1 MADKKLNIKV
11 STTGAKKSKGQL
23 KGLSGSI
30 SSLGKAALATG
41 VAYFGARGLI
51 SGLSS
56 VIRLAGEQ
64 EKAEKKLEVALG
76 KRSTALLKQASA
88 LQQVTTF
95 GDEAII
101 GVQASL
107 AAFLDS
113 EDAIKKATEATL
125 DISVAMGMDLKAAGD
140 LIAKTLGSSTNAM
153 SRYGVQVE
161 GAVGSTERLESLT
174 GNVAKLFGGQAKA
187 QAETMAGSLE
197 QMSNAVGDAGEAMGE
212 LLSPMVISTAKAIK
226 TLAEG
231 VGSVISRFKEFGK
244 EVDAVLLDKTALS
257 KQAIE
262 EFRKSVKGLSEEQ
275 LLDLGSD
282 IQEVGAKLGRF
293 TVASSEANQKLQIL
307 ETAIFAIRDQ
317 QTKLAP
323 VLETTTKLRRNESG
337 IIFELDSKYKEFIE
351 TQRVNFANQVA
362 EAGMVER
369 LIQDYPE
376 LAKAM
381 GLVEAKSSVLG
392 EQIELAGALSSALQT
407 TFDPDLGAG
416 EAFKGFVIQLMSAMQ
431 GVILASKAVSEA
443 LTFAFTG
450 PAGVSVAIAS
460 LIALEIAK
468 AGVRSIKFAETGFD
482 GVVDRPTM
490 FMTGEAGAER
500 VQVTPLQGPNINGP
514 QGGITLNISAPLVDE
529 TVIDSIIPAIQK
541 AQRMNLA

>member
-482 GVVDRPTM
+482 GIVNKPTM
-490 FMTGEAGAER
+490 FLTCLLYTSPSPR
-500 VQVTPLQGPNINGP
+500 
-514 QGGITLNISAPLVDE
+514 D
-529 TVIDSIIPAIQK
+529 
-541 AQRMNLA
+541 

>member
-1 MADKKLNIKV
+1 
-11 STTGAKKSKGQL
+11 
-23 KGLSGSI
+23 
-30 SSLGKAALATG
+30 
-41 VAYFGARGLI
+41 
-51 SGLSS
+51 
-56 VIRLAGEQ
+56 LAGEQ

-482 GVVDRPTM
+482 GIVNKPTM
-490 FMTGEAGAER
+490 FLTGEAGAER